1 MANEVHELFET
12 YYADVHRYLYSL
24 CRDASLSEDLA
35 SETFLE
41 VVRSIGSFRGASDV
55 KTWLFSIARH
65 RWFRYLRQQK
75 REPQTEI
82 LTEFLESPGKP
93 TEQIVLDRAMA
104 QRIRELLGEEPE
116 RTRRI
121 LNLRLEGMSFYE
133 IGQTVGISENSAR
146 VIDFRAKARI
156 RTKLQKEGFLDE
168 SDFL

>member
-1 MANEVHELFET
+1 MANEAKELFER
-12 YYADVHRYLYSL
+12 YYQDVYRYLYSL

-65 RWFRYLRQQK
+65 RWFRYLRRQK
-75 REPQTEI
+75 REPLTEI
-82 LTEFLESPGKP
+82 LTEFLENPGKP
-93 TEQIVLDRAMA
+93 TEQVILDRAMA
-104 QRIRELLGEEPE
+104 QRIWEILDGEPE

-121 LNLRLEGMSFYE
+121 VSLRLEGMSFYE
-133 IGQTVGISENSAR
+133 IGQAVGISENSAR

-156 RTKLQKEGFLDE
+156 RTKLQKEGFLD
-168 SDFL
+168 D